1 MPKQKDLKRLVRS
14 RMQKTGEAYTA
25 ARRQVLQKSKGTR
38 DYAALAGR
46 SDAVL
51 SEATGKTW
59 EQWVRILERARA
71 DDMTHGEIAAHVR
84 SLGTPSWWPNGGRRL
99 RAHQRPAPDRPAVRG
114 EVRDQQEPHDR
125 CAGDDALR
133 RVRERTAAKPV
144 DAGED
149 PGAEVDPQQA
159 HARDLG
165 RQDRRAGVFRI
176 EGRGEEHG
184 HDRASE
190 AAGQGVGRREEEV
203 VGRPARPPHRAVD
216 LIR

>member
-25 ARRQVLQKSKGTR
+25 ARRQVLQKSKATR

-84 SLGTPSWWPNGGRRL
+84 SLGTPSWWSQTVAVGYERIKGRRQIGQRSGGQFAISKSRTIGVPVTTLYDAFANARRRSRWL
-99 RAHQRPAPDRPAVRG
+99 REKITVRKSTPNKLMR
-114 EVRDQQEPHDR
+114 VTW
-125 CAGDDALR
+125 GDKTDVQVYFASKG
-133 RVRERTAAKPV
+133 AAKSTVTIEHLKLPDKV
-144 DAGED
+144 AADEKKKWWA
-149 PGAEVDPQQA
+149 
-159 HARDLG
+159 
-165 RQDRRAGVFRI
+165 DRL
-176 EGRGEEHG
+176 
-184 HDRASE
+184 DRLTE
-190 AAGQGVGRREEEV
+190 
-203 VGRPARPPHRAVD
+203 
-216 LIR
+216 LLT